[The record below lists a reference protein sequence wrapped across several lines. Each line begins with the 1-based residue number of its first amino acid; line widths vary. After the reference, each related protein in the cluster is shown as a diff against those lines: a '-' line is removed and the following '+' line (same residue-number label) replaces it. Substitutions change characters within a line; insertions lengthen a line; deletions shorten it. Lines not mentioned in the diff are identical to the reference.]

1 MKSFKIFRI
10 AVILM
15 AIVTLSMFY
24 VVFNATS
31 NYRGSVLGHAGTT
44 GKSIPSDASNNL
56 SSVVGHAGTT
66 GKSIPSDA
74 SNNLSSVLGHA
85 GTTGKSTP
93 SDASNNLSS
102 VVGHAGT
109 TGNNEQVLNNQTTVN
124 NIGFI
129 LSLAFTDQVTFAT
142 AVLQGLM
149 CLATQ
154 LGGVRVIEPFIVDSY
169 LGLNVSADWRRELRF
184 RDLFDISVWER
195 EISEKHYHQLVP
207 FADFIEA
214 APRKVLIVQ
223 HHCSGIKWCLPC
235 GHEDVF
241 EKGRI
246 FCRLNNFELVGH
258 VCIKYNQKKYLT
270 VKDIERQIYSD
281 YSKSEVVL
289 LFHYYGG
296 MFSGRYSAPYS
307 YRLFVQETKCLVA
320 SFHNSDFS
328 FLYPSQLVQSA
339 AENYIQKYLN
349 GSVYISV
356 MVRME
361 VILMKAKQTKLNTQ
375 SKKNFTEQ
383 CLNYILEKCEQIKKE
398 TGITQVFLTH
408 DIGTYGSD
416 TFRSEDL
423 EITKI
428 TEAFMSRYFNKHTT
442 IAEWEDTFL
451 SVSASRVTAMIAI
464 LQKTV
469 AVRGEVLIL
478 AGLTSGS
485 SFQRSSKYIYQK
497 VYKKQNL
504 YELEGSCSD

>member
-1 MKSFKIFRI
+1 MKSFTIFRI
-10 AVILM
+10 GVILM
-15 AIVTLSMFY
+15 VIVTFSMVY
-24 VVFNATS
+24 VVFNA
-31 NYRGSVLGHAGTT
+31 
-44 GKSIPSDASNNL
+44 ASM
-56 SSVVGHAGTT
+56 
-66 GKSIPSDA
+66 DR
-74 SNNLSSVLGHA
+74 
-85 GTTGKSTP
+85 STP

-124 NIGFI
+124 NVGYII
-129 LSLAFTDQVTFAT
+129 SLAFTDQVTFAT

-149 CLATQ
+149 CFATQ
-154 LGGVRVIEPFIVDSY
+154 LGGMRVVEPFLVDSY

-195 EISEKHYHQLVP
+195 EISETHYHQLVP

-214 APRKVLIVQ
+214 APRKVLVVQ
-223 HHCSGIKWCLPC
+223 HHCSGIKWCIPC
-235 GHEDVF
+235 GHEDVL

-246 FCRLNNFELVGH
+246 FCRLNNFELAGH
-258 VCIKYNQKKYLT
+258 VCIKYNQIKYLT
-270 VKDIERQIYSD
+270 VNDIERQIYSN
-281 YSKSEVVL
+281 YSKSDVVL

-296 MFSGRYSAPYS
+296 MFSGRYNAPHN
-307 YRLFVQETKCLVA
+307 YRLFVQETNCTV
-320 SFHNSDFS
+320 SPFHNSDFS

-349 GSVYISV
+349 GSVYISL

-361 VILMKAKQTKLNTQ
+361 MILTKAKQANTQ
-375 SKKNFTEQ
+375 SKKHFMEQ
-383 CLNYILEKCEQIKKE
+383 CFNYIVEKCEQIKKE

-416 TFRSEDL
+416 TFRRED
-423 EITKI
+423 ITKI

-451 SVSASRVTAMIAI
+451 SVSASRRTGMIAM

-478 AGLTSGS
+478 AGLKSGS

-504 YELEGSCSD
+504 YELEGVCSD